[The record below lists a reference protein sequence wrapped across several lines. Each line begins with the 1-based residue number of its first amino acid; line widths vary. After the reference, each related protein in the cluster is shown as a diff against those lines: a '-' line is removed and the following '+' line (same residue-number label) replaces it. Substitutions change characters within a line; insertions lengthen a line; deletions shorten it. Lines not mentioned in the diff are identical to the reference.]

1 MKSGFSLYLNPK
13 CDSSRSLY
21 SKRSSQVDLIR
32 FFSRIISPGA
42 TIIDV
47 GANIGYLT
55 TYFSDLTANS
65 GKVLALEPDSRAFC
79 FLKRNLSLNNCV
91 NTTPYLLALSD
102 HVGTSNLYLS
112 SNRTGNN
119 VLYELSKD
127 RLDEPQIRSSVV
139 VETTTLDEIFVS
151 TTFTDQTILKIDVEG
166 FELNVLRGAEQLLK
180 SVDNLI
186 TVMEYTPRLMLQAGT
201 SLQDFSNF
209 CEDHKLLVFQIMPG
223 GNLLSLDAQGLK
235 QLNRK
240 LMSNPDNFLHEDL
253 VLVNENNSDDLLLRN
268 VTT

>member
-1 MKSGFSLYLNPK
+1 MKSGFSLYLNHK

-32 FFSRIISPGA
+32 FISRIISPGA

-102 HVGTSNLYLS
+102 HVGTSHLYLS

-119 VLYELSKD
+119 VLYELSED

-139 VETTTLDEIFVS
+139 VETTTLDEISIS
-151 TTFTDQTILKIDVEG
+151 TTFTDQTI
-166 FELNVLRGAEQLLK
+166 
-180 SVDNLI
+180 
-186 TVMEYTPRLMLQAGT
+186 
-201 SLQDFSNF
+201 FS
-209 CEDHKLLVFQIMPG
+209 
-223 GNLLSLDAQGLK
+223 
-235 QLNRK
+235 
-240 LMSNPDNFLHEDL
+240 
-253 VLVNENNSDDLLLRN
+253 
-268 VTT
+268 